1 MLVIKVNLH
10 EPIVIWKRYSKVTN
24 SSGERSMIKLN
35 GLTKEEVKEIS
46 KQTADSFFDY
56 TYNSEDIG
64 LVQYISTRENMFA
77 YMNAIVTAAYNAG
90 LIYTTSEKREGYLML
105 SGDGVGAVGF
115 IDGLKMI
122 SAEKRALGGFSNMKR
137 FIKACFSEGGTIE
150 TRMRKAKRKF
160 IRIEMLVVRKEYQKQ
175 GFMKQM
181 LDYTYKLAESR
192 NVPVILDTDDKDKSL
207 RYQHLGMKLDRIRTG
222 GERFHMYDLVR
233 EV

>member
-1 MLVIKVNLH
+1 
-10 EPIVIWKRYSKVTN
+10 
-24 SSGERSMIKLN
+24 MIKLR
-35 GLTKEEVKEIS
+35 GLTKEEVNEIS
-46 KQTADSFFDY
+46 RQIADSFYDY
-56 TYNSEDIG
+56 KYNVDDIG
-64 LVQYISTRENMFA
+64 LVQYISTRENMFV
-77 YMNAIVTAAYNAG
+77 YMSAIVTAAYNAG
-90 LIYTTSEKREGYLML
+90 LLYTTSEKREGYLML
-105 SGDGVGAVGF
+105 SGDGTGAVGF

-192 NVPVILDTDDKDKSL
+192 NVPVILDTDDKDKAL

-222 GERFHMYDLVR
+222 GERFHMYDLIR